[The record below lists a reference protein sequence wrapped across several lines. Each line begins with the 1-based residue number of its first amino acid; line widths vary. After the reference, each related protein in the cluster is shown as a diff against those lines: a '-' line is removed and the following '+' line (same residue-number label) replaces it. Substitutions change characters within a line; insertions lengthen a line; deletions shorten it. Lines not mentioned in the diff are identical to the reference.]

1 MAPPCA
7 SSARLALPTLLRQ
20 VFRSTGAPDAASL
33 DRRLLT
39 TPLSHRRFGTS
50 RGLARPSGSG
60 DDVAGRDTASSSPAD
75 ASPADRSS
83 AAPTPRERRRPKAP
97 SRDRTPPSQDT
108 RPGRPPQ
115 RKREGWQV
123 QKDALKNKFG
133 EGWSPQK
140 KLSPDALDGIRQ
152 LHAVAP
158 DRFTTP
164 VLAEQFKVSP
174 EAIRRILKS
183 KWRPSGEEAED
194 RRQRW
199 DRRHERIWGHMA
211 ELGLRPHTKSATP
224 YTGSQAL
231 YGPRKSR
238 GGSREGSEGLDGFDG
253 GENEGHGHGD
263 GGHGGHGV

>member
-20 VFRSTGAPDAASL
+20 VFRSTWAPDAAGL

-39 TPLSHRRFGTS
+39 TPLAHRRFSTS
-50 RGLARPSGSG
+50 RGLAKIAGSG
-60 DDVAGRDTASSSPAD
+60 DDVAGPSDTASSTPAD
-75 ASPADRSS
+75 VSPADRST
-83 AAPTPRERRRPKAP
+83 AAPTPHDRRRRQPGVS
-97 SRDRTPPSQDT
+97 SRDRTPPSRDT
-108 RPGRPPQ
+108 RAGRPPQ

-123 QKDALKNKFG
+123 QKDALKSKFR

-224 YTGSQAL
+224 YTGSQTL
-231 YGPRKSR
+231 YGPGKSR
-238 GGSREGSEGLDGFDG
+238 GGSREGFPGMDEKDWGKGGGDG
-253 GENEGHGHGD
+253 ER
-263 GGHGGHGV
+263 GGHGA